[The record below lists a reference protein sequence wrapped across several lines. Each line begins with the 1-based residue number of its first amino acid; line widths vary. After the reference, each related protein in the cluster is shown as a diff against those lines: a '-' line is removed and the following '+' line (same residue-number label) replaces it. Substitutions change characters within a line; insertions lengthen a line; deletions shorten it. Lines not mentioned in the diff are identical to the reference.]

1 MKSLRQQAF
10 AAARCTTLFAILI
23 LAPQSHAQ
31 QQPPPSTPPATA
43 ATSPPDSPVKPP
55 QQEQPKKNDRIF
67 GVLPNY
73 ATVEGA
79 ETITPISSK
88 EKFKL
93 VAEGAF
99 DPYEFIIVGIVAG
112 TDQASNSNPSW
123 GQGLKGYGKRYGADF
138 ANQAVGNFMVGAV
151 VPSIIHQDPRYFQL
165 GKGTFGHRFYYA
177 LSRIAVTRTDS
188 GHKQFNY
195 SEFVGNAAAAGI
207 ANVYTPAEDRT
218 FSNTAGT
225 WATQLAI
232 DAFGNELKEFWP
244 DIRRRILRHKS
255 QVQPQP

>member
-1 MKSLRQQAF
+1 MKTLRHWTLTVVS
-10 AAARCTTLFAILI
+10 AAMFFVLFLSAS
-23 LAPQSHAQ
+23 PVHSQ
-31 QQPPPSTPPATA
+31 QQPPSTPTTA
-43 ATSPPDSPVKPP
+43 PLTPPPDSPVKP
-55 QQEQPKKNDRIF
+55 QQEKQQKKNDRIF
-67 GVLPNY
+67 GVMPNY

-99 DPYEFIIVGIVAG
+99 DPYEFAIVGLVAA
-112 TDQASNSNPSW
+112 TDQASDADAPF
-123 GQGLKGYGKRYGADF
+123 GQGLKGYAKRYGADF
-138 ANQAVGNFMVGAV
+138 ANQAIGNFMVGAV

-165 GKGTFGHRFYYA
+165 GKGRFGHRFYYA
-177 LSRIAVTRTDS
+177 LSRIVVARTDS

-207 ANVYTPAEDRT
+207 ANVYIPATDRT
-218 FSNTAGT
+218 LSNTAST
-225 WATQLAI
+225 WATQIAI

-244 DIRRRILRHKS
+244 DIRRRIFRHKS
-255 QVQPQP
+255 EVQPQP